1 MRTYD
6 ISIDETRGE
15 LRRMI
20 ATMCCSIA
28 LAFNILC
35 GIVLSLGASPTSL
48 ATRALENGWT
58 IICSAGGTI
67 VVDADGNRVTDDPAG
82 HAGSSG
88 PHCVFCLPLMHGDV
102 ALAGVTTTPSSAV
115 ETVLRHSLSRTDA
128 PVVRF
133 SSTQAWPRAP
143 PSSLIG

>member
-1 MRTYD
+1 
-6 ISIDETRGE
+6 
-15 LRRMI
+15 MI
-20 ATMCCSIA
+20 ATTGCSIA
-28 LAFNILC
+28 LAFNIFC

-67 VVDADGNRVTDDPAG
+67 VVDADGHRVPDDPAG
-82 HAGSSG
+82 HAGPSG
-88 PHCVFCLPLMHGDV
+88 SHCVFCLPLMHGDV
-102 ALAGVTTTPSSAV
+102 ALAGATSTPVSARTTT
-115 ETVLRHSLSRTDA
+115 LQHSLPRTVA

-133 SSTQAWPRAP
+133 SSTPAWPRAP